1 MSKWNLIIDVAECT
15 NCNNCTLATMDE
27 YIDNDWPGYSA
38 PMPKHG
44 HRWIDIKQK
53 ERGEA
58 PFLDI
63 AYVPTMCNHCDN
75 GPCIEAAG
83 DDGSIRKRAD
93 GIVIVDPEKAK
104 GRKDLVDACPYG
116 HIWWNEEL
124 KLPQIWTFDA
134 HLLDNG
140 WRQTRGEQSC
150 PTGAMKAVKQDDAA
164 MQKMAG
170 EEGLEVIQPELGTQ
184 PRVWY
189 RNLWR
194 YSKVFI
200 GASVSAEND
209 GVVDCIEGASVVL
222 FKGVNKVAETTTDIY
237 GDFKFDKLEED
248 SGTYNVKISATGHET
263 KTVKV
268 GLGDSVY
275 LGEIRL

>member
-27 YIDNDWPGYSA
+27 YVDNDWPGYSA

-53 ERGEA
+53 ERGQA

-83 DDGSIRKRAD
+83 DDGSITKRAD
-93 GIVIVDPEKAK
+93 GIVIIDPEKAK

-124 KLPQIWTFDA
+124 KVPQIWTFDA

-140 WRQTRGEQSC
+140 WQQTRGEQSC
-150 PTGAMKAVKQDDAA
+150 PTGAMKAVKRDDLA

-170 EEGLEVIQPELGTQ
+170 EEGLEVMQPELGTQ

-194 YSKVFI
+194 YSKAFI
-200 GASVSAEND
+200 GASVSAETD

-222 FKGVNKVAETTTDIY
+222 SKGVNKVAETTTDIY
-237 GDFKFDKLEED
+237 GDFKFDKLEEN
-248 SGTYNVKISATGHET
+248 SGSYNVKISAAGYEI
-263 KTVKV
+263 KTVTV
-268 GLGDSVY
+268 ELAESVY

>member
-27 YIDNDWPGYSA
+27 YVDNDWPGYSA

-63 AYVPTMCNHCDN
+63 AYVPTMCNHCDR

-83 DDGSIRKRAD
+83 DDGSITKRAD
-93 GIVIVDPEKAK
+93 GIVIIDPEKAK

-124 KLPQIWTFDA
+124 NLPQIWTFDA

-140 WRQTRGEQSC
+140 WQQTRGEQSC
-150 PTGAMKAVKQDDAA
+150 PTGAMKTVKQDDVA
-164 MQKMAG
+164 MQKMAR
-170 EEGLEVIQPELGTQ
+170 EEGLEVLHPELGTQ

-194 YSKVFI
+194 YSTAFI
-200 GASVSAEND
+200 GASVSAEID

-222 FKGVNKVAETTTDIY
+222 SKGVNKIAETTTDIY

-248 SGTYNVKISATGHET
+248 SGNYNLKISAVDHET
-263 KTVKV
+263 KTVTV
-268 GLGDSVY
+268 ELGDSIY

>member
-27 YIDNDWPGYSA
+27 YVDNDWPGYSA

-53 ERGEA
+53 ERGQA

-83 DDGSIRKRAD
+83 DDGSITKRAD
-93 GIVIVDPEKAK
+93 GIVIIDPEKAK

-124 KLPQIWTFDA
+124 KVPQIWTFDA

-140 WRQTRGEQSC
+140 WQQTRGEQSC
-150 PTGAMKAVKQDDAA
+150 PTGAMKAVKRDDLA

-194 YSKVFI
+194 YSKAFI
-200 GASVSAEND
+200 GASVSAETD
-209 GVVDCIEGASVVL
+209 GVVDCIEGALVVL
-222 FKGVNKVAETTTDIY
+222 SKGANKVAETTTDIY
-237 GDFKFDKLEED
+237 GDFKFDKLEEN
-248 SGTYNVKISATGHET
+248 SGSYNVKISAAGYEI
-263 KTVKV
+263 KTVTV
-268 GLGDSVY
+268 ELAESVY